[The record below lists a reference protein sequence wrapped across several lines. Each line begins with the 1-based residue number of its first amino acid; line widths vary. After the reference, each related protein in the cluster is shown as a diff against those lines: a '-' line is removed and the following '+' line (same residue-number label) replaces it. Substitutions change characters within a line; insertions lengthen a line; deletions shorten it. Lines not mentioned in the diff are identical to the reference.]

1 MTISR
6 PEAEQSLAAIQAAH
20 QESRHRSAYR
30 RAAPYIFGWG
40 IVWALGYLGMT
51 VLPIGTANIVWLV
64 LICAMI
70 GFSAVVM
77 RRQSASKLSWGRI
90 ALYLVVPTVALII
103 VVNLIVN
110 GFSIHNR
117 TDISA
122 LFVFVV
128 AAGYAISGLKYGRWY
143 GQLGLGIALITA
155 LGLWLLPPG
164 WKFDIFYLDAAC
176 LLLAGFWFRRA

>member
-6 PEAEQSLAAIQAAH
+6 PEAEQSLAAIHAAH
-20 QESRHRSAYR
+20 QESSHRSAYR

-40 IVWALGYLGMT
+40 VVWALGYLSMT
-51 VLPIGTANIVWLV
+51 VLPLRTANLVWLA

-70 GFSAVVM
+70 GFSAVMM
-77 RRQSASKLSWGRI
+77 RRQSANQLNWGLI
-90 ALYLVVPTVALII
+90 VLYLVVPVVALIV

-122 LFVFVV
+122 LFIFFVS
-128 AAGYAISGLKYGRWY
+128 AGYAISGLKYGRRY
-143 GQLGLGIALITA
+143 GQLGLGISAITA
-155 LGLWLLPPG
+155 LGLWMLPPG
-164 WKFDIFYLDAAC
+164 FKYDIFYLDAVC